1 MTLKKKQLLATL
13 KYLEKQ
19 FIEKL
24 NVESMELVEAKII
37 NIKIHDKFIEYLEKQ
52 PLKVWKKVK
61 YQINEDK
68 TALFLSGGIE
78 HIQREIKR
86 LEKEIAQEE
95 PTL

>member
-1 MTLKKKQLLATL
+1 M
-13 KYLEKQ
+13 EKQ